1 MMSPERTSWPAML
14 TPVTCISETMIGS
27 DQVAPPSVERITAT
41 LNDARPLLPLP
52 PLLRIRSKPSIRT
65 PAAGPAV
72 GTTIWL
78 AIVWFFWPGS
88 KIDLP
93 SVQVRPPSV
102 VFENIVGPRK
112 AGETLKALGFAF
124 SLGETSRSQT
134 AYATFGAVGSAV
146 TVSLSFRTVVDAS
159 KRAVT

>member
-1 MMSPERTSWPAML
+1 
-14 TPVTCISETMIGS
+14 MIGS

-41 LNDARPLLPLP
+41 LNDARWLLPFP
-52 PLLRIRSKPSIRT
+52 PLLRIRTKPLIRT

-78 AIVWFFWPGS
+78 PIVWFFWPGS

-93 SVQVRPPSV
+93 SLQVTPPSV

-112 AGETLKALGFAF
+112 AGETLKAPGFAF
-124 SLGETSRSQT
+124 WLGETSRSQT
-134 AYATFGAVGSAV
+134 A
-146 TVSLSFRTVVDAS
+146 
-159 KRAVT
+159 